1 MDNPELI
8 EQLKRA
14 QTLGFLGPV
23 PVQDH
28 IAHSA
33 GFLEALEGLE
43 HGRVADLGSGGGVP
57 GLIVASARPDL
68 HLVLIDATAKRC
80 RFLEEAVAALD
91 LDAEVVEGRAEVLGR
106 GALRAT
112 FDAVLARSFGP
123 PAATAEC
130 GSPLLH
136 VGGELMVSEPPQD
149 DQRWPAEVSQ
159 LGLEVGRR
167 VGSTPVVQTLRQA
180 TLCPERFPRRDGLPA
195 KRPLF

>member
-1 MDNPELI
+1 
-8 EQLKRA
+8 
-14 QTLGFLGPV
+14 
-23 PVQDH
+23 
-28 IAHSA
+28 
-33 GFLEALEGLE
+33 
-43 HGRVADLGSGGGVP
+43 
-57 GLIVASARPDL
+57 
-68 HLVLIDATAKRC
+68 
-80 RFLEEAVAALD
+80 
-91 LDAEVVEGRAEVLGR
+91 VLGR

-149 DQRWPAEVSQ
+149 DQRWSAEVSQ

-167 VGSTPVVQTLRQA
+167 VGSTPVVQTLRQI